1 MPKKH
6 QVPMLVDLALYSIGE
21 FVITFGRYM
30 TKLVSTISKTNPEHG
45 NATLCSMLEYMKNLL
60 SSSVP
65 RHLYNRMSVAVLTA
79 VVNLVKET
87 RGTYNDFVLTTAFL
101 SEMTVALHLTE
112 VAVGAHLKVIE
123 FSAWPKIMRHVLYNK
138 LHDMIGLEV
147 LDLGSGSAG
156 WRTSDIEKMIINGV
170 SVMPNL
176 VCFILCFDCTDNVI
190 VALSQHCKKLQ
201 KLDVTASRSVTERSV
216 APLLTCK
223 YLTQVKLCRTSM
235 SIPGYA
241 NLFLEHSNIEDIGR
255 CDEFGFVLELI
266 NQKQTDVKSTF
277 HIKIFE
283 SRNFTMEHLYL
294 LVGMCPYITSLCIL
308 RNERIV
314 DLTILA
320 SLDYLKE
327 LKLLS
332 CDFYAHGIKTLLE
345 IKGSTIISL
354 HLEHVEE
361 IDLNALISISQYCPN
376 IKSLMFYNCEFL
388 ERAPTYPRKLAV
400 SPFQFLERIKC
411 VSEPANMHLEFL
423 LSHCENIKFI
433 QLGSS
438 TGIGDETMRRI
449 LLRNQMRK
457 LEELKILYSHDLSMK
472 TVQLLMENCDNLRRL
487 SELENWQGISLAE
500 LNIFREEL
508 KSTNTNLDTSPSL
521 SFA

>member
-241 NLFLEHSNIEDIGR
+241 NLFLEHSNIEDI
-255 CDEFGFVLELI
+255 DEKLCPSSVAEW
-266 NQKQTDVKSTF
+266 F
-277 HIKIFE
+277 HKHGY
-283 SRNFTMEHLYL
+283 N
-294 LVGMCPYITSLCIL
+294 VSLCHQSFIQRTEYSL
-308 RNERIV
+308 RIPV
-314 DLTILA
+314 
-320 SLDYLKE
+320 
-327 LKLLS
+327 LS
-332 CDFYAHGIKTLLE
+332 
-345 IKGSTIISL
+345 
-354 HLEHVEE
+354 EE
-361 IDLNALISISQYCPN
+361 TDNNKFFEWLGVLSIS
-376 IKSLMFYNCEFL
+376 
-388 ERAPTYPRKLAV
+388 
-400 SPFQFLERIKC
+400 
-411 VSEPANMHLEFL
+411 
-423 LSHCENIKFI
+423 
-433 QLGSS
+433 G
-438 TGIGDETMRRI
+438 
-449 LLRNQMRK
+449 
-457 LEELKILYSHDLSMK
+457 ELY
-472 TVQLLMENCDNLRRL
+472 V
-487 SELENWQGISLAE
+487 
-500 LNIFREEL
+500 
-508 KSTNTNLDTSPSL
+508 
-521 SFA
+521 

>member
-6 QVPMLVDLALYSIGE
+6 QVPMLVDLALHSIGE
-21 FVITFGRYM
+21 FVIAFGRHM
-30 TKLVSTISKTNPEHG
+30 TKHVCTISKTNPEHG
-45 NATLCSMLEYMKNLL
+45 IVKLHSMLQFMKYLL
-60 SSSVP
+60 NSNIP
-65 RHLYNRMSVAVLTA
+65 RNLYNRMSVAVLTA

-87 RGTYNDFVLTTAFL
+87 RGTYNDFVSTTAFL

-112 VAVGAHLKVIE
+112 VAVGAHLRTIE
-123 FSAWPKIMRHVLYNK
+123 FSIWPKIMRHVLYNE

-156 WRTSDIEKMIINGV
+156 WRTSVIEKMIINGV

-176 VCFILCFDCTDNVI
+176 ACFILCFDCTDNI
-190 VALSQHCKKLQ
+190 IMALAQHCKKLQ

-216 APLLTCK
+216 GPLLSCK

-235 SIPGYA
+235 STPGYA
-241 NLFLEHSNIEDIGR
+241 NLFLEHLNIQDIGR

-266 NQKQTDVKSTF
+266 NKNEKNVKSSF
-277 HIKIFE
+277 HIRMFE
-283 SRNFTMEHLYL
+283 SRNFSMEQLYL
-294 LVGMCPYITSLCIL
+294 LVEMCPYITSLCLL
-308 RNERIV
+308 RDERIV

-320 SLDYLKE
+320 TLDYLKE

-332 CDFYAHGIKTLLE
+332 CDFYTHGINTLLE

-361 IDLNALISISQYCPN
+361 IDLNALISISQYCPD
-376 IKSLMFYNCEFL
+376 IKSLTFYNCEFL
-388 ERAPTYPRKLAV
+388 VRAQRYPRKLAV
-400 SPFQFLERIKC
+400 APFQSLERIKC
-411 VSEPANMHLEFL
+411 VAECASMHLEFL
-423 LSHCENIKFI
+423 LSHCTNIKFI

-438 TGIGDETMRRI
+438 TDIGDETMRRI
-449 LLRNQMRK
+449 LLQNPMSK

-472 TVQLLMENCDNLRRL
+472 TIQLLMENCDNLRRL
-487 SELENWQGISLAE
+487 TELENWQGISPAE
-500 LNIFREEL
+500 LNLFREEL
-508 KSTNTNLDTSPSL
+508 KRTNTNLDTSPSL